1 MDAQAKRVYVSP
13 EWERLILKD
22 EPLSVP
28 QNPDENDGIQTFA
41 TSGGGWL
48 PWV

>member
-1 MDAQAKRVYVSP
+1 MEATAKRVYISP
-13 EWERLILKD
+13 ELEKLILKD
-22 EPLSVP
+22 EAFSVP
-28 QNPDENDGIQTFA
+28 QNPEDEGLQTMS